1 MNTSLNIVLLQPL
14 NKPRQVISFDFMIE
28 DIINHGDL
36 TCSYKP
42 FSGFYSEDKIPLI
55 EGDNVLCKGLN
66 NDEQLS
72 GIVTF
77 DRGAFS
83 LLVVDPPKDGSFD
96 NGSLPAMYNF
106 QQFILKNLAK

>member
-1 MNTSLNIVLLQPL
+1 MKTDLSIVVLQPF
-14 NKPRQVISFDFMIE
+14 KQRQVISFDFMIE

-36 TCSYKP
+36 TSSYKP

-66 NDEQLS
+66 NNEELS
-72 GIVTF
+72 GIITF
-77 DRGAFS
+77 DKGSFS

-106 QQFILKNLAK
+106 EKFTFVNISK